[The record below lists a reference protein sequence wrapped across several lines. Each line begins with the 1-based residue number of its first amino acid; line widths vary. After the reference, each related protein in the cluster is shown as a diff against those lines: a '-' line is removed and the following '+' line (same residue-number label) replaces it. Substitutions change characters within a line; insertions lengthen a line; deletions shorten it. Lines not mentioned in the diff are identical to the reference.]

1 MTFSESYFCVKG
13 VPFMKKI
20 RILLGSCGGL
30 TGLYLSK
37 LFKKIDSNLYEIFG
51 FDANNKNPTKFFLD
65 KFIVIPNSSDEEHFL
80 SSLIQLLNNEKIDV
94 YLPLHSSEIRVISKY
109 EDYIKSLSN
118 TKFIVSEFRS
128 FMFLDNKKNLYIS
141 LADLGIRVPKIFDE
155 NTPPLSNEFPIFFKP
170 EIGSGSKGT
179 MIVETKEEFE
189 FLKKQKGIFLEFL
202 NGTEYTVDAIFD
214 QEGKLLGYNQRIR
227 LKTLGG
233 AAIVTQNN
241 YEVDVGDYLALISS
255 HYKIKGPANFQFF
268 KTFENEIVFTDVNL
282 RFPSGGLPLSVES
295 GINIPLITIKLSL
308 GENITP
314 QECVPD
320 RKKRTM
326 YRYFEEIFE
335 EE

>member
-1 MTFSESYFCVKG
+1 
-13 VPFMKKI
+13 
-20 RILLGSCGGL
+20 
-30 TGLYLSK
+30 
-37 LFKKIDSNLYEIFG
+37 
-51 FDANNKNPTKFFLD
+51 
-65 KFIVIPNSSDEEHFL
+65 
-80 SSLIQLLNNEKIDV
+80 
-94 YLPLHSSEIRVISKY
+94 
-109 EDYIKSLSN
+109 
-118 TKFIVSEFRS
+118 
-128 FMFLDNKKNLYIS
+128 
-141 LADLGIRVPKIFDE
+141 
-155 NTPPLSNEFPIFFKP
+155 
-170 EIGSGSKGT
+170 

-268 KTFENEIVFTDVNL
+268 KTSENEIVFTDVNL